1 MATRDYLVRMPR
13 DVTVRSACEDV
24 ECEGWRCGWESH
36 IDEGTVLGQA
46 QAAYIRQKSGRT
58 FTELRTEA
66 GITVFRFASGQ
77 RCFAEH
83 RTRPARLLV
92 AQGRMVREHSTFTA
106 IAEDYT
112 EHVGRLAEQARRG

>member
-1 MATRDYLVRMPR
+1 MATRDYVVRMPR

-36 IDEGTVLGQA
+36 IDEGAPLGRA
-46 QAAYIRQKSGRT
+46 QAAYIRQHSGRT
-58 FTELRTEA
+58 FTEMRRED
-66 GITVFRFASGQ
+66 GVTVFRFPSGQ

-92 AQGRMVREHSTFTA
+92 RQGHMIREHATFDD

-112 EHVGRLAEQARRG
+112 EHAGRLAEQLQKG

>member
-1 MATRDYLVRMPR
+1 MSTRDYVVRMPR

-24 ECEGWRCGWESH
+24 ECDGWRDGWESH

-46 QAAYIRQKSGRT
+46 QAAYIRQHSGRT
-58 FTELRTEA
+58 FTESRSGALT
-66 GITVFRFASGQ
+66 IFRFDGGQ

-92 AQGRMVREHSTFTA
+92 RQGATVREHATFDD

-112 EHVGRLAEQARRG
+112 EHAGRLAEMVQKG

>member
-1 MATRDYLVRMPR
+1 MGTRDYVVHMPR
-13 DVTVRSACEDV
+13 DTLVRSACEDV

-46 QAAYIRQKSGRT
+46 QADYIRRHSGRT
-58 FTELRTEA
+58 FTELRT
-66 GITVFRFASGQ
+66 GVITVFRFPGGQ

-92 AQGRMVREHSTFTA
+92 RQGRSLIREHGTFTG

-112 EHVGRLAEQARRG
+112 EHVGRLAEQAQKG

>member
-1 MATRDYLVRMPR
+1 MATRDYVVRMPR
-13 DVTVRSACEDV
+13 DTLVRSACEDV

-36 IDEGTVLGQA
+36 IDEGTPLGRH
-46 QAAYIRQKSGRT
+46 QAAYIRQQSGRT
-58 FTELRTEA
+58 FTESRSGAL
-66 GITVFRFASGQ
+66 TVFRFASGQ

-92 AQGRMVREHSTFTA
+92 RQGRSLIREHSTFTG

-112 EHVGRLAEQARRG
+112 EHVGRLAEQAQKG

>member
-1 MATRDYLVRMPR
+1 MATRDYVVRMPR

-36 IDEGTVLGQA
+36 IDEATPLGQA
-46 QAAYIRQKSGRT
+46 QAAYIRQHSGRT
-58 FTELRTEA
+58 FTELRSGA
-66 GITVFRFASGQ
+66 LTVFRFTPGQ

-92 AQGRMVREHSTFTA
+92 RQGAMVREHATFDD

-112 EHVGRLAEQARRG
+112 EHAGRLAEQLRRG